1 MGLKLVSEDTDRL
14 TGDVEKRVVF
24 RKVWSL
30 SACLQSVG
38 IMLLLMGITVC
49 LFSVFNSSDT
59 LPSDVKNFVLILV
72 GNGLAV
78 GMGVFSYFAFQK
90 QSYLNDLCKRYGFG
104 IDNALNSSH
113 GANVGN
119 LQKEHINVRRPKE
132 EQRVELPHPS
142 GFPENVSVFVVRN
155 KNGITVEELHY
166 KSTMEEV

>member
-1 MGLKLVSEDTDRL
+1 MGLKLVSEDAERL
-14 TGDVEKRVVF
+14 SGDVEKRVVF

-30 SACLQSVG
+30 SAFLQSVG
-38 IMLLLMGITVC
+38 IMLLLMGITVY
-49 LFSVFNSSDT
+49 LFSVFNSSDNP
-59 LPSDVKNFVLILV
+59 PSDVKNAVLILA
-72 GNGLAV
+72 GSGLAV
-78 GMGVFSYFAFQK
+78 GMGVFSYFTFQQ

-104 IDNALNSSH
+104 VDNALNSSN

-119 LQKEHINVRRPKE
+119 LQKEHIHIRHSKE

-166 KSTMEEV
+166 KSITEEV